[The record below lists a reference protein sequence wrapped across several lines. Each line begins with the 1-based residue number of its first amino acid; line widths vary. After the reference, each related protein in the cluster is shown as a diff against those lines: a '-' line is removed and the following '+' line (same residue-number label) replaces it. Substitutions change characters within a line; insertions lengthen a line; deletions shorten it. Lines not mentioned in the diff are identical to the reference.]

1 VRPALLPALLLW
13 AAATLAFAAGGTA
26 LRRAEAD
33 AELQEE
39 GRRLQR
45 LLAQRADQHDA
56 HLTAISALAAGLPA
70 TREPLAQLAEGILR
84 FYPRILAADVAVL
97 PPGGAPA
104 LVFTTRPGCA
114 SGSGCAEA
122 SARAAS
128 VATDAR
134 PVPLPL
140 APGRYLL
147 AKRVRDAAGM
157 RALALEIDVA
167 RLLEAEAAPGEA
179 AAGAALSLRLPD
191 GTPLLE
197 RAGEG
202 PSGAFATR
210 IAFAAPIGSA
220 SQPMLLRLERR
231 PSMLALVPW
240 GLVAVF
246 GAAAAL
252 VVALGFGLLR
262 SRRAAREARGRAEL
276 GEQAARLAHAGRVNA
291 LGEMASGIAH
301 ELTQPLTALLS
312 QSQAALRLAQ
322 RGAEG
327 DGALLVAAL
336 EANVAQARRAGDILA
351 RLRDW
356 AANELPPPRPVAL
369 NTILRGVAAL
379 NARDMETRGVE
390 VALDLPEPSPIA
402 LAEPVQA
409 EQVVHNLLR
418 NAADALES
426 NPEGAPRRVGLAARA
441 LPGGGAEIR
450 VEDTGPGIAPAARDR
465 LFEPFFTTKPGG
477 MGLGLPLCRTLVERM
492 GGAIEAEAAPGGG
505 ARFVV
510 RLAGAPA

>member
-1 VRPALLPALLLW
+1 MRPAPLTALLLW
-13 AAATLAFAAGGTA
+13 AAATLAVAAGGTA
-26 LRRAEAD
+26 LRRAGAEAR
-33 AELQEE
+33 LQED

-70 TREPLAQLAEGILR
+70 ASEALAQLTDGILR
-84 FYPRILAADVAVL
+84 FYPRILAADAVAL

-114 SGSGCAEA
+114 AGSACAEA
-122 SARAAS
+122 AARAAA
-128 VATDAR
+128 VATEAM
-134 PVPLPL
+134 PVPLPQG
-140 APGRYLL
+140 PGRYLL
-147 AKRVRDAAGM
+147 AKRVRDAAGE
-157 RALALEIDVA
+157 RALALEIDAA
-167 RLLEAEAAPGEA
+167 RLLEAEATTGEA

-191 GTPLLE
+191 GTPLLD
-197 RAGEG
+197 RAEATPG
-202 PSGAFATR
+202 GALATR
-210 IAFAAPIGSA
+210 LAFAAPIGSA
-220 SQPMLLRLERR
+220 SQPMLLRLERS
-231 PSMLALVPW
+231 PSLAALVPW
-240 GLVAVF
+240 GLVAGF
-246 GAAAAL
+246 AAVAAMVAAL
-252 VVALGFGLLR
+252 GLGLLR

-322 RGAEG
+322 RGGAG
-327 DGALLVAAL
+327 DGALLLAAL

-369 NTILRGVAAL
+369 NAILRGVAAL
-379 NARDMETRGVE
+379 NAREMAARGVE
-390 VALDLPEPSPIA
+390 VALDLPEPSPVA

-418 NAADALES
+418 NAADALEA

-450 VEDTGPGIAPAARDR
+450 VEDTGPGIAPAVRER

>member
-1 VRPALLPALLLW
+1 MKRALLPALLLW

-26 LRRAEAD
+26 LRRAD
-33 AELQEE
+33 AEAQLQEE

-56 HLTAISALAAGLPA
+56 HLTAISALAVGLPV
-70 TREPLAQLAEGILR
+70 TREPLAQLADGILR
-84 FYPRILAADVAVL
+84 FYPRVLAADVAAVTAE
-97 PPGGAPA
+97 GTPA
-104 LVFTTRPGCA
+104 LVFTTRPDCA
-114 SGSGCAEA
+114 AGTNCAA
-122 SARAAS
+122 AVARGAA
-128 VATDAR
+128 AAIDAR

-140 APGRYLL
+140 GPGRYRL
-147 AKRVRDAAGM
+147 AKRVRDASGT
-157 RALALEIDVA
+157 RALALEIDAA
-167 RLLEAEAAPGEA
+167 RLLEAEAATGEA
-179 AAGAALSLRLPD
+179 APGATLTLYLPD
-191 GTPLLE
+191 GTLLLE
-197 RAGEG
+197 RVGEG
-202 PSGAFATR
+202 PGGPFATR
-210 IAFAAPIGSA
+210 LAFAAPIGSA
-220 SQPMLLRLERR
+220 SQPMLLRLERQ
-231 PSMLALVPW
+231 PSLVALVPW
-240 GLVAVF
+240 GLVAGF

-252 VVALGFGLLR
+252 VVALGLGLLR
-262 SRRAAREARGRAEL
+262 SRRAAREARRRAEL
-276 GEQAARLAHAGRVNA
+276 GEQAARLAHAGRINA

-322 RGAEG
+322 RGGEG
-327 DGALLVAAL
+327 DGALLAAAL

-369 NTILRGVAAL
+369 NAILRGVAAL
-379 NARDMETRGVE
+379 NARDMEARGVE
-390 VALDLPEPSPIA
+390 VELDLPEPSPVA

-418 NAADALES
+418 NAADALEG
-426 NPEGAPRRVGLAARA
+426 NPSGAPRRVGLVARA
-441 LPGGGAEIR
+441 LPGGGAEIQ
-450 VEDTGPGIAPAARDR
+450 VEDTGPGIAPAVRDQ

-510 RLAGAPA
+510 RLAGAAA